1 MLAVLVL
8 ALISALAILNAA
20 AASACPGVPTAA
32 VVEEIAPGNFVRLGI
47 HAEMSAANAGA
58 IANIG
63 FIIGDEAVA
72 VIDSGGSFCDGEALR
87 LAIRARTAK
96 PVVHVIN
103 THVHPDHIFGNAA
116 FAAENAVFVGHAAL
130 PADMAAR
137 GDYYLRAFAET
148 MGTSALAGTKI
159 IMPTRLV
166 DAETSLD
173 LGGRRLT
180 LRAHGQAHT
189 GGDLTVYDETTRT
202 LWAGDLVFLDHIPV
216 LDGKLKGWL
225 AVMDELA
232 GIPAARVVPGHG
244 PVSAPWPQALEP
256 QRRYFEALA
265 ADLRAH
271 MAKGGGMMG
280 AADKA
285 AAGEAARWELNGDYH
300 IRNVNKAFAELEWE

>member
-1 MLAVLVL
+1 VRR
-8 ALISALAILNAA
+8 
-20 AASACPGVPTAA
+20 GV
-32 VVEEIAPGNFVRLGI
+32 

-96 PVVHVIN
+96 PVAHVIN

-116 FAAENAVFVGHAAL
+116 FAPENAVFVGHAAL

-148 MGTSALAGTKI
+148 MGASLLTGTKI
-159 IMPTRLV
+159 IAPTRLV
-166 DAETSLD
+166 EAETTLD

-180 LRAHGQAHT
+180 LRAHRPAHT
-189 GGDLTVYDETTRT
+189 SGDLTVYDETTRT

-225 AVMDELA
+225 AVMNELA
-232 GIPAARVVPGHG
+232 GVPAARVVPGHG

-256 QRRYFEALA
+256 QRRYFEVLA
-265 ADLRAH
+265 ADLRTHIAT
-271 MAKGGGMMG
+271 GGGMIG

-300 IRNVNKAFAELEWE
+300 IRNVNKALAELEWE